1 MRRRRLIVPV
11 LLSLALLL
19 PVAPGSTLTEASAP
33 TAAPTS
39 ADVILDWEGTLLR
52 TVYAENAQPI
62 PVGILYLGFT
72 SVTMYEAVT
81 KAHHRDASKEAA
93 AAVAAHDVLAKY
105 FPSSA
110 ANLAADLEASLSGI
124 PDGSAKERGM
134 AIGAKAADRMI
145 DDREHDGRGDPQ
157 WVYERDEK
165 PGVWQPTTMPFLAPW
180 LGFVDP
186 LVVDRRVHLDGPDPI
201 WSRAYAFDF
210 LEVKRVGVAGTTP
223 HRTDEQALI
232 ATFFNFNP
240 PVAYGNALIAAL
252 TDAPMSLRKTSLF
265 FARMH
270 AAMTDTVIECWRQKF
285 RVGFWRPFQAI
296 QGADGDHNRATVADP
311 TWAPLITNPPYPD
324 YTSGHACV
332 TGSAMEVVRRTL
344 GETTELTLHSAAL
357 GTDRSYPTI
366 SELEFDAFH
375 ARIWGG
381 LHFRDA
387 MEDGYY
393 LGHETARRVM
403 HELR

>member
-1 MRRRRLIVPV
+1 MRRRRLIVAV

-19 PVAPGSTLTEASAP
+19 PVAPGSTHPQASPPAAGP
-33 TAAPTS
+33 SSAEVLFDWQVTA
-39 ADVILDWEGTLLR
+39 LR
-52 TVYAENAQPI
+52 TVYTENASPI

-72 SVTMYEAVT
+72 SVAVYEAVT
-81 KAHHRDASKEAA
+81 KAQHRDASKEAA
-93 AAVAAHDVLAKY
+93 VAVAAHDVLAEY
-105 FPSSA
+105 FPTSA
-110 ANLAADLEASLSGI
+110 ANLAADLQASLSGI

-134 AIGAKAADRMI
+134 EIGAKAAARMI
-145 DDREHDGRGDPQ
+145 DDRADDGRGDPKY
-157 WVYERDEK
+157 VYERDEK
-165 PGVWQPTTMPFLAPW
+165 AGVWQPTTLPFLAPW

-186 LVVDRRVHLDGPDPI
+186 LEVKRRVHLDGPDPI

-210 LEVKRVGVAGTTP
+210 QEVKRVGIAGTTP
-223 HRTDEQALI
+223 HRTEEQDLI
-232 ATFFNFNP
+232 AVFFNTNP
-240 PVAYGNALIAAL
+240 PIMYGNALIAAL
-252 TDAPMSLRKTSLF
+252 GEAPMSLRKTSLL

-270 AAMTDTVIECWRQKF
+270 TAMTDTIIQCWWQKIHE
-285 RVGFWRPFQAI
+285 GFWRPFQGI
-296 QGADGDHNRATVADP
+296 QGADGDHNPATVADP
-311 TWAPLITNPPYPD
+311 DWEPLIPNPPYPD

-332 TGSAMEVVRRTL
+332 TSSAMEVIRRTL
-344 GETTELTLHSAAL
+344 GETTELTLDSANSD
-357 GTDRSYPTI
+357 TDLTYTTL

-393 LGHETARRVM
+393 LGHTIAKRVM

>member
-11 LLSLALLL
+11 LLSLSLLL
-19 PVAPGSTLTEASAP
+19 PVAPGSTLTETAAP
-33 TAAPTS
+33 TAAPAS
-39 ADVILDWEGTLLR
+39 ADVILDWEATALR

-72 SVTMYEAVT
+72 SVAMYEAVV
-81 KAHHRDASKEAA
+81 KARHHDASKEAA
-93 AAVAAHDVLAKY
+93 AAVAAHDVLAEY
-105 FPSSA
+105 FPTSA
-110 ANLAADLEASLSGI
+110 PNLTADLEASLSGI
-124 PDGSAKERGM
+124 PDGTAKERGM
-134 AIGAKAADRMI
+134 VIGAKAAARMI
-145 DDREHDGRGDPQ
+145 DDRADDGRGNPKY
-157 WVYERDEK
+157 VYERDEK

-186 LVVDRRVHLDGPDPI
+186 LEVHRRVRLDGPDPI

-210 LEVKRVGVAGTTP
+210 QEVKRVGIAGATP
-223 HRTDEQALI
+223 HRTDEQALT
-232 ATFFNFNP
+232 ATFFNTNP
-240 PVAYGNALIAAL
+240 PVMYGNALIDAL
-252 TDAPMSLRKTSLF
+252 GDDPMSLRATSLL

-270 AAMTDTVIECWRQKF
+270 AAMTDTIIQCWWQKF

-296 QGADGDHNRATVADP
+296 QGADDDHNPATVADP
-311 TWAPLITNPPYPD
+311 TWAPFIPNPPYPD

-332 TGSAMEVVRRTL
+332 TSSSMEVIRRTL
-344 GETTELTLHSAAL
+344 GETTELTLDSANSDI
-357 GTDRSYPTI
+357 DRTYTTL
-366 SELEFDAFH
+366 SELEFEAFH

-393 LGHETARRVM
+393 LGHEIARRVM
-403 HELR
+403 RELR

>member
-1 MRRRRLIVPV
+1 MRRRRLIAPV

-19 PVAPGSTLTEASAP
+19 PVAPSTTLSAASAP
-33 TAAPTS
+33 TAAPSS
-39 ADVILDWEGTLLR
+39 ADVILNWEATALR

-72 SVTMYEAVT
+72 SVTMYDAVT
-81 KAHHRDASKEAA
+81 EARHRHASQEAA
-93 AAVAAHDVLAKY
+93 AAVAAHDVLAEY

-110 ANLAADLEASLSGI
+110 ANLMADRDASLLGI
-124 PDGSAKERGM
+124 PDGTAKERGM
-134 AIGAKAADRMI
+134 KIGAKAADRMI
-145 DDREHDGRGDPQ
+145 KDRANDGRGDPKY
-157 WVYERDEK
+157 VYERDEA

-186 LVVDRRVHLDGPDPI
+186 LETKRRVHLDGPDPI
-201 WSRAYAFDF
+201 WSAAYAFDF
-210 LEVKRVGVAGTTP
+210 QEVKRVGIAGTTP
-223 HRTDEQALI
+223 HRTDEQTLI
-232 ATFFNFNP
+232 ATFFNSNSP
-240 PVAYGNALIAAL
+240 IMYGDALIAAL
-252 TDAPMSLRKTSLF
+252 GDAPMSLRKTSLL

-270 AAMTDTVIECWRQKF
+270 AAMTDTIIQCWWHKF
-285 RVGFWRPFQAI
+285 REGLWRPFQAI
-296 QGADGDHNRATVADP
+296 QGADDDHNPATVADP
-311 TWAPLITNPPYPD
+311 TWAPLIPNPAYPD

-332 TGSAMEVVRRTL
+332 TSSAMEVIRQTL
-344 GETTELTLHSAAL
+344 GETTELTLHSANSL
-357 GTDRSYPTI
+357 TDRTYSTI

-393 LGHETARRVM
+393 LGHKTARRVM